1 MTTQEKNNLFESL
14 MPYHPASTVR
24 EFDQKVKGIENLNKH
39 IEERRSKMRTSYENR
54 KKNIH
59 RNGCS

>member
-14 MPYHPASTVR
+14 MPYHPDLTVG

-39 IEERRSKMRTSYENR
+39 IEETRSKMRTSYEN
-54 KKNIH
+54 H
-59 RNGCS
+59 